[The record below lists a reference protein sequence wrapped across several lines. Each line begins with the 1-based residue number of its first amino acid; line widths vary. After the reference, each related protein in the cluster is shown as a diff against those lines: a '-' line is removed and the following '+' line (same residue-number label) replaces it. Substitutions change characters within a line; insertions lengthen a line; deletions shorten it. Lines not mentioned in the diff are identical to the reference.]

1 MNITI
6 SYVIIYKMYDI
17 TLDNFKNLKQP
28 IDLIVVGLGFMGFGF
43 ISGSKS
49 IPNLRIPL
57 LISRRP
63 HASVKFLQKNGLSA
77 VVEND
82 IQKIKKNAKNG
93 IISVNDD
100 LSLISELPADAVFEV
115 TGTVEYGAEIAI
127 RAILSKKHLI
137 TMNPELQATIGT
149 PLKKLADKEGVI
161 ITDVVGDQP
170 GSLTRLI
177 SQAKLMGFDV
187 LLAGNMKRYLD
198 IYATQEKMKPWAD
211 DKGLAVRQTTS
222 FTDGTKQA
230 IEMTL
235 VGNYYGMDIVKTGMN
250 GPSVENVQ
258 EVLEHFNWKRLP
270 KEGIVD
276 YVIGKSLF
284 PGIFVV
290 VKHKDPNQKKY
301 LRYLGLGEGPY
312 YVLFEPYHLCHLEVT
327 QTLAK
332 VVFSKKETINNSLTP
347 KLTTIAVAKRNIK
360 KGEVLDGIGGDL
372 VYGIIEK
379 IERSKEYLPVGI
391 SHRCVVTKEIKKDEK
406 IMVSNVTLPDNI
418 ASKLIFPPKVKA
430 SILKDFLIS

>member
-1 MNITI
+1 
-6 SYVIIYKMYDI
+6 MYDT
-17 TLDNFKNLKQP
+17 TLDNFKNLKNP

-43 ISGSKS
+43 ISGVRSV
-49 IPNLRIPL
+49 PNVRIPL

-63 HASVKFLQKNGLSA
+63 KESAKYLQRNGIPA

-82 IQKIKKNAKNG
+82 IEKIKQNSKNG
-93 IISVNDD
+93 KISVSSD
-100 LSLISELPADAVFEV
+100 LNLISEIPADAVFEV
-115 TGTVEYGAEIAI
+115 TGTVGYGTEAAVKAI
-127 RAILSKKHLI
+127 KAKKHLI
-137 TMNPELQATIGT
+137 TMNPELQATVGT
-149 PLKKLADKEGVI
+149 ELKILADQYKVV

-177 SQAKLMGFDV
+177 SQAKLMGFEV

-198 IYATQEKMKPWAD
+198 LYATQEKMKPWAD

-235 VGNYYGMDIVKTGMN
+235 VGNYYGMDIIQSGMK
-250 GPSVENVQ
+250 GPSVETVQ
-258 EVLEHFNWKRLP
+258 EVLRHFNWKSLP
-270 KEGIVD
+270 KKGIVD

-284 PGIFVV
+284 PGIFIV

-301 LRYLGLGEGPY
+301 LRYLGLGEGPF

-332 VVFSKKETINNSLTP
+332 VLFSNKETINNSDNPGLLT
-347 KLTTIAVAKRNIK
+347 ISVAKRDIK
-360 KGEVLDGIGGDL
+360 KGEVLDGIGGDM
-372 VYGIIEK
+372 VYGAIET
-379 IERSKEYLPVGI
+379 IERSKGLLSVGL
-391 SHRCVVTKEIKKDEK
+391 SFDCVVKKSIKKDEQIK
-406 IMVSNVTLPDNI
+406 LSSVELPYNM
-418 ASKLIFPPKVKA
+418 ATRLAFPSKQKPFITKE
-430 SILKDFLIS
+430 FLIS

>member
-1 MNITI
+1 
-6 SYVIIYKMYDI
+6 MYDI
-17 TLDNFKNLKQP
+17 TLDNFKNLKNP

-43 ISGSKS
+43 ISGTRT
-49 IPNLRIPL
+49 IPNIRIPL

-63 HASVKFLQKNGLSA
+63 HDSAKHLQKNGIPA

-82 IQKIKKNAKNG
+82 IEKIRENTKKGK
-93 IISVNDD
+93 ISISND
-100 LSLISELPADAVFEV
+100 LGLISEIPADAVFEV
-115 TGTVEYGAEIAI
+115 TGTVGYGTEAAV
-127 RAILSKKHLI
+127 RAIKAKKHLI
-137 TMNPELQATIGT
+137 TMNPELQATVGT
-149 PLKKLADKEGVI
+149 ELKMLADQHKVV

-177 SQAKLMGFDV
+177 SQAKLMGFEV

-235 VGNYYGMDIVKTGMN
+235 VGNYYGMDIVQGGMK
-250 GPSVENVQ
+250 GPQVEDVK
-258 EVLEHFNWKRLP
+258 EVLNHFDWEKLP
-270 KEGIVD
+270 KRGVVD

-284 PGIFVV
+284 PGIFIVA
-290 VKHKDPNQKKY
+290 KHKDPNQKKY

-332 VVFSKKETINNSLTP
+332 VLFSNKETINNSGSPRLA
-347 KLTTIAVAKRNIK
+347 TIAVAKRDIK
-360 KGEVLDGIGGDL
+360 MGEVLDGIGGDL
-372 VYGIIEK
+372 VYGTIETADN
-379 IERSKEYLPVGI
+379 SKGMLPVGLAYECI
-391 SHRCVVTKEIKKDEK
+391 VKKDIKKDERIK
-406 IMVSNVTLPDNI
+406 ISSVELPYNM
-418 ASKLIFPPKVKA
+418 ATRLVYPPKIKPFI
-430 SILKDFLIS
+430 SKDFLIS